1 MLSSRKMYFRYWL
14 LFSPEPAGYTGKH
27 REARRSNLNS
37 STAEPN
43 NSSGL
48 DSIQRF
54 GRTERDASR
63 RVAGVQSSRRAA
75 RQFPDSEVRQ
85 QSSAVHVTL
94 VPQNEEILG
103 ARFHIAPCSEIR
115 EVRAL
120 RRGEFRNLAT
130 GLVKSPPPE
139 DALNRV
145 REEAG
150 IGPRVGPPLLAISKG
165 FSQDLRPPEGG
176 TIGFSRKNSRTSS
189 ADQPP
194 CSRIWRVR
202 ASCGGLVATDPRFW
216 SGSNKDM

>member
-1 MLSSRKMYFRYWL
+1 MCR
-14 LFSPEPAGYTGKH
+14 
-27 REARRSNLNS
+27 
-37 STAEPN
+37 
-43 NSSGL
+43 
-48 DSIQRF
+48 
-54 GRTERDASR
+54 
-63 RVAGVQSSRRAA
+63 
-75 RQFPDSEVRQ
+75 RQ

-165 FSQDLRPPEGG
+165 FSQDLRPLEGG
-176 TIGFSRKNSRTSS
+176 YHRVQPQELEDVVCGPAALLAHLEGASIVRGVGGDGS
-189 ADQPP
+189 AVLV
-194 CSRIWRVR
+194 RIQ
-202 ASCGGLVATDPRFW
+202 
-216 SGSNKDM
+216 